1 MMKLAL
7 GFSEI
12 TAAEPVLF
20 FCLRTTP
27 FPFPV
32 AEPFP
37 ASDANAP
44 LGWEQKDEGPSPF
57 RYASPPGTKAE
68 GGGGGGSGGVVGSL
82 KLTLTGL
89 VFFLLLGEE
98 WFDPPKI
105 GELEHECVPRT
116 PFV

>member
-44 LGWEQKDEGPSPF
+44 LGWEQNDDADPSPF
-57 RYASPPGTKAE
+57 RYASPQPGTKAD
-68 GGGGGGSGGVVGSL
+68 GGGGGSGGVVGSL

-89 VFFLLLGEE
+89 VFFLLRGEE
-98 WFDPPKI
+98 WLDPPKI
-105 GELEHECVPRT
+105 GELEHE
-116 PFV
+116 